1 MHKLP
6 AGQLCVGGT
15 NKAISASSFIAFI
28 YLINLSSRDKLYSI
42 HASQLTSANA
52 ETSSWPALCWWLKQG
67 DSGKFVYRFCYPC
80 YLYRERQVV

>member
-42 HASQLTSANA
+42 QASQLTSANCRKLPA
-52 ETSSWPALCWWLKQG
+52 GQLCAGGSNKAIEASSFI
-67 DSGKFVYRFCYPC
+67 DFVIP
-80 YLYRERQVV
+80 VI